1 MTSRI
6 YNPVDY
12 GGNYQGSAK
21 DGQYVAINPLDQ
33 SDAIKKRAQQK
44 IDNVTNLAKAAE
56 IQGKLDNATLSGNQ
70 KIASARLTRDQKML
84 QGVISLTKSG
94 VDLWGKVSVAQEQAK
109 QNQEIFNSMVGPNA
123 LDNIDQVKADNAVDN
138 NTVNAESKATNEVS
152 TELEAD
158 GSIESKSTS
167 HQLQESTTHNLTKNI
182 KGSVQSARA
191 IHQLY
196 LNERLRNIPDNEKP
210 RTVAEAN
217 ALLQKLNKE
226 FLQETGLLDK
236 RLIGEVVEH
245 LSPTMIANTA
255 NTANTLITA
264 GIKADQDANLEFA
277 KSAIATLVDNKTGA
291 QDLWEKAY
299 IEVLNGDVGFT
310 GPSDALNQKVL
321 ELVLDELSHT
331 GPEGAAKI
339 AELRKVL
346 KIPGQKGTELEKQ
359 YGHLFDKYE
368 RQANQNAASAY
379 SNAKQLKASK
389 LQVQVDNYYEN
400 PSEEGKLKAI
410 QALKKMNSPESIAL
424 AQKLA
429 QTGLGYDPHKATELF
444 IKQAQGEEL
453 DENMLR
459 NLLDENV
466 ISADEYTKL
475 KESGPLRQSK
485 KELDTTLEKLD
496 KTITAALL
504 QSVPEERQNATL
516 KRQAGVRVIAI
527 KADLRS
533 AVLAELRA
541 DKSLIGNKKELAAV
555 IDRHL
560 EKLLNQPQYK
570 AIQSPD
576 KGKQWHFPDA
586 ITNDTNLA
594 AISVP
599 GKAGVED
606 YSGLSHDQLFN
617 QNKVSI
623 GEMNPTKDYF
633 FKKEQ
638 LGVEIKRFKTDGYGS
653 KRLQELSAS
662 MGYSPKAFLNAQMR
676 LFGLP
681 NINKIQLP
689 DIEAP
694 TSFNGLNS
702 GFKYLVSEGG
712 LPWRG
717 SAYLAANIEALT
729 GWNFNL
735 DDTAGLQAS
744 PWMQVPTRVAAIE
757 KHFGKKIDQ
766 ISNREQLSYMLV
778 DLKENYPE
786 AYRVFM
792 DPKASY
798 LALTKATYDYFGFQF
813 GDVQSVA
820 EINGKIKGLLTRAP
834 E

>member
-123 LDNIDQVKADNAVDN
+123 LDSIDQVKADNAVDT